1 MKIGKLSESALQK
14 MILEQL
20 KTKRDEVLVGPGIG
34 KDCAVLKLEEG
45 EVFVTSTDPITGA
58 VKEIGHLA
66 VHVTANDLAAAGA
79 EPVALMVTALLPPS
93 IKEHQIRQM
102 IQQLEKECAG
112 LSVMVIGGHT
122 EITAAV
128 NQPILSVTGIGK
140 VREDRLISASGANP
154 GQDIVMTKYAGL
166 EGTGIIAGEKEEE
179 LSQWFSKTFIGEAK
193 NCLKDISVVPEGM
206 VARQYASSM
215 HDVTE
220 GGIYGA
226 LWELSKASGVGLEVT
241 IEDIP
246 LRQDTIELCERYD
259 LNPYQLIS
267 SGSMLITTSQGNRLV
282 EALKEQGIKGT
293 VIGHTTDSGDKLIF
307 RQGKAG
313 NLEAPKQ
320 DEIYQI
326 WK

>member
-140 VREDRLISASGANP
+140 VREDRLISASGAKP